1 MDVLISGAG
10 IAGPALAFW
19 LTRDGHQVTMV
30 ERAPA
35 PRPGGQAVDF
45 RGRPQ
50 LRVLEEMGL
59 LQPIKAAAEPPK
71 PITILNRA
79 GNPVS
84 RLPAEA
90 FSGDVE
96 ILRGDLSR
104 LLREAAQADHIWD
117 DTITALHNT
126 GEAVEVTF
134 ARSTPRTYDLVV
146 GADGQNSIVRRLL
159 WAKVPTRHLG
169 MYGAIF
175 ETEQTHP
182 DPVMYTVPGRCITLN
197 GTRAALDFAS
207 PEIDIPDERA
217 AIESAF
223 QGIGWKV
230 PELLKQMRQAK
241 DFYFSQAIQ
250 IQAPTYS
257 QGRTVLLG
265 DAAHAPGPGGM
276 GTGLAVVG
284 AYILAKELRKNT
296 PERALATYEAR
307 MRPYVETC
315 QKQAR
320 GADRFLVPAK
330 RTHIW
335 MRNQIFRLVPP
346 RLLNTS
352 KAAEAISL

>member
-10 IAGPALAFW
+10 IAGPALAYW
-19 LTRDGHQVTMV
+19 LTGDGHRVTVV

-50 LRVLEEMGL
+50 LKVLEEMGL
-59 LQPIKAAAEPPK
+59 LRRIRAAAETPK

-84 RLPAEA
+84 RLPSEA

-104 LLREAAQADHIWD
+104 ILREAAPAEYIWD
-117 DTITALHNT
+117 DTITALHGT
-126 GEAVEVTF
+126 DVTF
-134 ARSTPRTYDLVV
+134 ARTAPRSYGLVV
-146 GADGQNSIVRRLL
+146 GADGQNSMVRRLL
-159 WAKVPTRHLG
+159 WGEVPTRHLG

-175 ETEQTHP
+175 GMEQTCP
-182 DPVMYTVPGRCITLN
+182 EPVMYTVPGRCVTLN
-197 GTRAALDFAS
+197 GTRAAMDFAS
-207 PEIDIPDERA
+207 PEIDVTDERA

-223 QGIGWKV
+223 QSVGWRV
-230 PELLKQMRQAK
+230 PELLKAMGRAK
-241 DFYFSQAIQ
+241 DFYFSQAVQ

-284 AYILAKELRKNT
+284 AYILAGELRKNP
-296 PERALATYEAR
+296 PERALAAYEAR
-307 MRPYVETC
+307 MRPYVEIC

-335 MRNQIFRLVPP
+335 MRNQVFRLVPP